1 MAIGDELDVLL
12 ADNQVDKDAW
22 EGFEKILGVALST
35 TPHERRTQASKEI
48 RHNYGHSVANL
59 FREWYE
65 PDYVE
70 IVRATADKLGVTIRD
85 HHSVAE
91 IEDRIL
97 AEVIDVAKA
106 NIIKEYGQA
115 AWDEIERQI
124 DSDIDELVAKG
135 DLPPGVVEQL
145 KKARGGGVMAMLIAG
160 KLAGFALYAVVNQA
174 FFAIARFVGLRIG
187 VAVAGP
193 IIGGTVAFLLGP
205 AGWLLAAMLLIFDL
219 GNTNWK
225 KTIPSV
231 VLAASYRR
239 KFGLAGGVNAI

>member
-1 MAIGDELDVLL
+1 VAIGDELDVLL
-12 ADNQVDKDAW
+12 ADNRLVNEDW
-22 EGFEKILGVALST
+22 EGVEKILGVALPT
-35 TPHERRTQASKEI
+35 TSHERRTQVSKEI
-48 RHNYGHSVANL
+48 RHNYGHTVANL

-70 IVRATADKLGVTIRD
+70 IVRAAADKLDVKVRD

-97 AEVIDVAKA
+97 AEVVDVAKA

-124 DSDIDELVAKG
+124 DSDIDDLIAKG
-135 DLPPGVVEQL
+135 DLPPGVVDQL
-145 KKARGGGVMAMLIAG
+145 KKARGAGVIAMLIAG
-160 KLAGFALYAVVNQA
+160 KLAGFALYTVVNQA

-193 IIGGTVAFLLGP
+193 IIGGTIAFLLGP

-231 VLAASYRR
+231 VLVASYRR
-239 KFGLAGGVNAI
+239 KFGLV